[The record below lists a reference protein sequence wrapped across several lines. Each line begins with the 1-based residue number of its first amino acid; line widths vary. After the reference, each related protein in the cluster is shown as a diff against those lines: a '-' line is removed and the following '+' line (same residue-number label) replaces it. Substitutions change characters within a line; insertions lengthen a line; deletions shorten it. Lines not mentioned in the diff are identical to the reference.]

1 MGNQYIKGKLMSI
14 TSAFALIYDPTS
26 EWEKINQKKQ
36 SISNIYLSF
45 LAILAAIPPASAYV
59 GSTYVGWQVGSGTTH
74 TLTSDSAILLS
85 VAAYIA
91 ILVAVFILSLFIQWM
106 AKTYGANPNL
116 ANCLK
121 LTAYSFTPLFL
132 AGFLGAYPILWLDML
147 VSLVAIGM
155 SVNLLFKG
163 VPKLMGINEEKA
175 FLFSSSIL
183 TVSMVSL
190 VGMLA
195 VTVIFWGSGLSPV
208 FQGS

>member
-1 MGNQYIKGKLMSI
+1 MSI
-14 TSAFALIYDPTS
+14 SNAIALIYDPTN
-26 EWEKINQKKQ
+26 EWNKINQKEQ
-36 SISNIYLSF
+36 SISHIYLTF
-45 LAILAAIPPASAYV
+45 LVVLAAIPPASAFV
-59 GSTYVGWQVGSGTTH
+59 GSTYVGWQVGSGVTH
-74 TLTSDSAILLS
+74 TLTSESAMLLS
-85 VAAYIA
+85 IAAYIA
-91 ILVAVFILSLFIQWM
+91 ILVAVFVLSLFIQWM

-116 ANCLK
+116 ASCVK

-132 AGFLGAYPILWLDML
+132 AGLLGAYPILWLDML
-147 VSLVAIGM
+147 VSLIAIGM

-163 VPKLMGINEEKA
+163 VPKLMDINEEKA

-208 FQGS
+208 FQSN